1 MDKKIIQKLLATLKG
16 YDEDQTN
23 NVGEV
28 ISKVSET
35 IRNSYDALTEDD
47 ALFLNELTVIS
58 IMTKIIDYQKIESH
72 SSMAQATLEEPLK
85 YAEHRFGHNS
95 RPVAILSELIN
106 KYNS

>member
-58 IMTKIIDYQKIESH
+58 IMTKIIDYQKIEW
-72 SSMAQATLEEPLK
+72 EK
-85 YAEHRFGHNS
+85 
-95 RPVAILSELIN
+95 
-106 KYNS
+106 